1 MRSNKKI
8 MLKNEDII
16 KQIEFNYKMSL
27 KLKKRINYEK
37 NSVQKLELLKYLI
50 HFDINY
56 FTGKYSDEW
65 IENKLA
71 EYGRTIKFER
81 RKLIQQGKVLHV
93 ITAAYD
99 TGGHTQIVNNWIL
112 STDNAS
118 NAVVFT
124 NSEMKS
130 VPEYLYRTTKITDT
144 KIFFLRK
151 NNDIEKAKEL
161 LRISECFDK
170 IVLHIH
176 MFDIVPI
183 IAYSNLKWDRPI
195 YFYNHANFLFSLGM
209 SISDLVLCVYE
220 YDKKKALKYRGAN
233 KANVL
238 EVIPYSDSIEDNKI
252 DNSEKQILKQILSKK
267 YGFAENSK
275 IILSMGEE
283 FKYQKIRG
291 YDFAVF
297 SVELIKRTRNT
308 NLFLIGP
315 DPQNERWGKMKSE
328 TQNRARALGRLPREE
343 FENWMKIADIYIP
356 SFPMISGGHNEAMKY
371 NVPIYMLRM
380 IGRVSKMYKDFYYNE
395 TSDMINSIIKR
406 LDNETEKDFYTP
418 IITEMKSSSFNTK
431 KMIEKIISENVV
443 HAKIEFHSKRCISNE
458 EIINYQL
465 LLSQKKYLYID
476 NSKLSLKNKVYI
488 FLFEKYFDSIVKKGI
503 KS

>member
-16 KQIEFNYKMSL
+16 KQIECNYKMSL

-93 ITAAYD
+93 MTAAYD

-209 SISDLVLCVYE
+209 SISDLVLCICE
-220 YDKKKALKYRGAN
+220 YDRKKALRYRGAHQ
-233 KANVL
+233 AEVL
-238 EVIPYSDSIEDNKI
+238 LIVLDNRYNIKRMEAKDKEVLKEKL
-252 DNSEKQILKQILSKK
+252 SEKYKFEKDC
-267 YGFAENSK
+267 K

-283 FKYQKIRG
+283 FKYKIG
-291 YDFAVF
+291 
-297 SVELIKRTRNT
+297 NC
-308 NLFLIGP
+308 
-315 DPQNERWGKMKSE
+315 
-328 TQNRARALGRLPREE
+328 
-343 FENWMKIADIYIP
+343 
-356 SFPMISGGHNEAMKY
+356 
-371 NVPIYMLRM
+371 
-380 IGRVSKMYKDFYYNE
+380 E
-395 TSDMINSIIKR
+395 TSS
-406 LDNETEKDFYTP
+406 
-418 IITEMKSSSFNTK
+418 KS
-431 KMIEKIISENVV
+431 
-443 HAKIEFHSKRCISNE
+443 
-458 EIINYQL
+458 
-465 LLSQKKYLYID
+465 
-476 NSKLSLKNKVYI
+476 
-488 FLFEKYFDSIVKKGI
+488 
-503 KS
+503 